1 MFNEKNKFTFTSRR
15 FASPTVDYVKIDK
28 ITSGRTLDQIESR
41 GSTFAF
47 HGVVDAESLY
57 EHIKYVSVVS
67 RCSHKDKE
75 LLISF
80 LKLFDRIILLSGDD
94 SDRLAMEIAHI
105 SIGKMDT

>member
-1 MFNEKNKFTFTSRR
+1 M
-15 FASPTVDYVKIDK
+15 
-28 ITSGRTLDQIESR
+28 
-41 GSTFAF
+41 
-47 HGVVDAESLY
+47 DAESLY